1 MRTRLI
7 ALGLMSLCLAA
18 PAAFADDRYDHDGGR
33 DSQGDGWHRDWHPEG
48 RERESW
54 NDRRHE
60 DRNDGWRDNER
71 HEWREREEQRE
82 RYEAILQRECAIER
96 DRERLEHELREGD
109 WRAADELRQK
119 IRWEERDLERFR

>member
-1 MRTRLI
+1 MTSGLL
-7 ALGLMSLCLAA
+7 ALSLTLALVA
-18 PAAFADDRYDHDGGR
+18 PAAFADDHYDHDG
-33 DSQGDGWHRDWHPEG
+33 
-48 RERESW
+48 W

-60 DRNDGWRDNER
+60 DGDGGWRHDWHER
-71 HEWREREEQRE
+71 WEQRE
-82 RYEAILQRECAIER
+82 RYEAIRQREYAIER